1 MIHMLPHCCRT
12 ALNKPNLKN
21 TPNTSYYE
29 LYNPKTYTYIY
40 QRSALLKVHSTKN
53 STKITQEC
61 CTTTLRTRWKKNCRE
76 WAITSMS
83 RCGNASDNAQKF
95 SGALQMQTTMT
106 LFPNTAMSSIPNAVK
121 GTTLGNWTTLQMPI
135 KEDLVS
141 SFLKPKCIRVN
152 CKLGNRIKH
161 ESWLQTK
168 PKYQYQDW
176 H

>member
-1 MIHMLPHCCRT
+1 MLPHCCGT
-12 ALNKPNLKN
+12 HPLNKHNLKN

-83 RCGNASDNAQKF
+83 RCGNSSDNAQKF
-95 SGALQMQTTMT
+95 SEALQMQTTMT
-106 LFPNTAMSSIPNAVK
+106 LFPAMSSIPNAVK
-121 GTTLGNWTTLQMPI
+121 RTTQEIEHNCNWRSRRTSFP
-135 KEDLVS
+135 VS
-141 SFLKPKCIRVN
+141 WSQRASELTAN
-152 CKLGNRIKH
+152 L
-161 ESWLQTK
+161 ETE
-168 PKYQYQDW
+168 
-176 H
+176 